1 MPATAKDTTSQIHAA
16 IAEGDRPGVA
26 EPAVTTAKSPPR
38 RRKVRKITRK
48 ILVERLGAAVV
59 TYLDGLT
66 LQQLLCLAYGHIWP
80 VLVPGRGRPKGWR
93 ANLAPE
99 MTEGVFLITE
109 NCIRD
114 EDQSG
119 STCGSERTTYTGEHG
134 IFMER
139 GRHRQYKRDKS
150 IWQIR
155 PEGSRI
161 SRIDVLDYIFYLM
174 GAELFTDADE
184 GDGGLA

>member
-1 MPATAKDTTSQIHAA
+1 MPATARDTTSKIHAA
-16 IAEGDRPGVA
+16 IAEGDKAKVT
-26 EPAVTTAKSPPR
+26 EPAVTAAKSTPR
-38 RRKVRKITRK
+38 KGRKIRKITRK
-48 ILVERLGAAVV
+48 ILTERLGAEVV

-93 ANLAPE
+93 ANLAPQ
-99 MTEGVFLITE
+99 MEGVFLITE
-109 NCIRD
+109 ACIRD
-114 EDQSG
+114 EDDSG
-119 STCGSERTTYTGEHG
+119 ETCGTDRTTYTGEHG

-139 GRHRQYKRDKS
+139 GRHRNYKRSDT
-150 IWQIR
+150 WRIR

-174 GAELFTDADE
+174 GAELFTDASE

>member
-1 MPATAKDTTSQIHAA
+1 MSATARDTTEKIHAA
-16 IAEGDRPGVA
+16 IAEGDKVKVT
-26 EPAVTTAKSPPR
+26 EPKVTEAASSPR
-38 RRKVRKITRK
+38 KGRKVKKITRRV
-48 ILVERLGAAVV
+48 LTERLGAEVV

-93 ANLAPE
+93 ANLAPQ
-99 MTEGVFLITE
+99 MDGVFLITE
-109 NCIRD
+109 SCIRD
-114 EDQSG
+114 EDDSG
-119 STCGSERTTYTGEHG
+119 RTCGSDRTTYTGERG

-139 GRHRQYKRDKS
+139 GRHRSYKRDKD

-174 GAELFTDADE
+174 GAELFTDVGE

>member
-1 MPATAKDTTSQIHAA
+1 MPATARDTTSQIHAA
-16 IAEGDRPGVA
+16 IAEGDQGEVTG
-26 EPAVTTAKSPPR
+26 PAVTTVKRPPR
-38 RRKVRKITRK
+38 KSRKVRKITRR

-59 TYLDGLT
+59 AYLDGLT

-93 ANLAPE
+93 AVIAPE
-99 MTEGVFLITE
+99 MEGAFLITE
-109 NCIRD
+109 SCIRD
-114 EDQSG
+114 EDGSG
-119 STCGSERTTYTGEHG
+119 STCGSDRTTYTGEHG

-139 GRHRQYKRDKS
+139 GRHRSYRRDKA

>member
-1 MPATAKDTTSQIHAA
+1 MSATARDTTEKIHAA
-16 IAEGDRPGVA
+16 IAEGDRPGVT
-26 EPAVTTAKSPPR
+26 EPKVTEAASPPR
-38 RRKVRKITRK
+38 KGRKVKKITRRV
-48 ILVERLGAAVV
+48 LTERLGAEVV

-93 ANLAPE
+93 ANLAPQ
-99 MTEGVFLITE
+99 MDGVFLITE
-109 NCIRD
+109 SCIRD
-114 EDQSG
+114 EDDSG
-119 STCGSERTTYTGEHG
+119 RTCGSDRTTYTGERG

-139 GRHRQYKRDKS
+139 GRHRSYKRDKD

-174 GAELFTDADE
+174 GAELFTDASE

>member
-1 MPATAKDTTSQIHAA
+1 MPATARDRIHAA
-16 IAEGDRPGVA
+16 IAEGDKLEVT
-26 EPAVTTAKSPPR
+26 EPAVTEAKSPPPR
-38 RRKVRKITRK
+38 RRKIKKITRR
-48 ILVERLGAAVV
+48 ILTERLGAEVV

-80 VLVPGRGRPKGWR
+80 VLVPGRGRPEGWR
-93 ANLAPE
+93 ANLAPD
-99 MTEGVFLITE
+99 MEGAFLITE
-109 NCIRD
+109 SCIRD
-114 EDQSG
+114 EDHSG

-139 GRHRQYKRDKS
+139 GRHRQYKRDRE
-150 IWQIR
+150 IWRIR

-174 GAELFTDADE
+174 GAELFTDAAE
-184 GDGGLA
+184 GDGGL